1 MPVAPHHTHR
11 KGPLSI
17 KEEFHRLVD
26 ELPESELAALR
37 HRLGGGPLPDR
48 IDLPTLLAQQA
59 VTPMSDP
66 LSAVEGIWPEED
78 SVDEF
83 LAARE
88 AWQHEGKDS

>member
-1 MPVAPHHTHR
+1 M
-11 KGPLSI
+11 SI

-37 HRLGGGPLPDR
+37 HRLGGGTPPDR
-48 IDLPTLLAQQA
+48 IDLSTLLAHQA

-66 LSAVEGIWPEED
+66 LGAVEGIWPEED

-88 AWQHEGKDS
+88 AWQREGEDA

>member
-1 MPVAPHHTHR
+1 M
-11 KGPLSI
+11 SI

-26 ELPESELAALR
+26 ELSESELAALR
-37 HRLGGGPLPDR
+37 HRLDGGPLPDR
-48 IDLPTLLAQQA
+48 IELPTLLAQQA

-66 LSAVEGIWPEED
+66 LSVVEGIWPEQD

-88 AWQHEGKDS
+88 AWQREGEDA